1 MGMSITQL
9 ENDFLRSEI
18 KRLKSLR
25 TDDIESLQTIIFN
38 QLTHLLDIDDM
49 GELENCRSAA
59 NDIVSTW
66 IHSAKIKL
74 N

>member
-18 KRLKSLR
+18 KRLKNLR
-25 TDDIESLQTIIFN
+25 TDQIESLQTIIFN
-38 QLTHLLDIDDM
+38 QLTHLLDINDM

-66 IHSAKIKL
+66 VHLSKVEV